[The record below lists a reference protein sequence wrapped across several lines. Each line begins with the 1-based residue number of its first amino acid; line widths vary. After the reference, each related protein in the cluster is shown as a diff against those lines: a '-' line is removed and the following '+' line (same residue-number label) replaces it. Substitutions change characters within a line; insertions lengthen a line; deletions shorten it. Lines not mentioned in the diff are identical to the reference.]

1 MHAAKRF
8 RSAPLPQ
15 SRDDLQEWLHEQ
27 LDLPADLQF
36 VVFAAI
42 DSVFT
47 RHKQL
52 WEASK
57 EEAMQALSARFAYK
71 VARLQHQLSEKETA
85 VSSLAQHF
93 EQLVADLSDKSH
105 RDPKT
110 QLINFAR
117 FTEQFEAFLPSSSG
131 AGGARSAWPTSRN

>member
-57 EEAMQALSARFAYK
+57 EEAMQALSARFA
-71 VARLQHQLSEKETA
+71 A
-85 VSSLAQHF
+85 VSWLDPHSRRDVAEPSPPENVGYSSLRKI
-93 EQLVADLSDKSH
+93 VC
-105 RDPKT
+105 
-110 QLINFAR
+110 
-117 FTEQFEAFLPSSSG
+117 
-131 AGGARSAWPTSRN
+131 